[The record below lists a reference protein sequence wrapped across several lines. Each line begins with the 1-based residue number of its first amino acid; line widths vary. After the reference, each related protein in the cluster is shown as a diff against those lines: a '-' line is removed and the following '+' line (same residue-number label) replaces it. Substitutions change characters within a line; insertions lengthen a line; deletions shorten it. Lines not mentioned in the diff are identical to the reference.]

1 MNRLQKISNE
11 KKYEFL
17 ISCLNRDEFLKFL
30 RGFEFFDKDYKI
42 KFNPSF
48 KLSGNEF
55 QYIPLNYYE
64 ELYKNLKIDEIK
76 AGEFNTW
83 FYVNYEA
90 VKNGVIEPY
99 YFGFLENQKDALKNI
114 TKALREYKKGNKKFF
129 EKVFRAVLRRMFGAV
144 KERGRKGVFQDVP
157 FSIAWWKY
165 HIYLQSGKEEVLKF
179 LYERDSFYKELVL
192 KMGFTLTLLAEREL
206 LKALLEYG
214 ADEYFHSGK
223 IPKKII
229 EKVAIASS
237 LRSFGSL
244 EVGEIKKIIKGL

>member
-1 MNRLQKISNE
+1 MNRLQKIDE
-11 KKYEFL
+11 KKKYEFL
-17 ISCLNRDEFLKFL
+17 VACLNREDFLKFL

-42 KFNPSF
+42 RFNPFF
-48 KLSGNEF
+48 KLSSNEF
-55 QYIPLNYYE
+55 QYIPINYLE
-64 ELYKNLKIDEIK
+64 KIYKTLKINEIR
-76 AGEFNTW
+76 AGDFNTW

-99 YFGFLENQKDALKNI
+99 YFAFLENQKDSLKNI
-114 TKALREYKKGNKKFF
+114 TRAIREYKRGEKKFF

-157 FSIAWWKY
+157 FAIAWWKY
-165 HIYLQSGKEEVLKF
+165 HIFLQSGKKEVLES

-192 KMGFTLTLLAEREL
+192 KMGFSLTVLADRNI
-206 LKALLEYG
+206 LKALLEYVSEN
-214 ADEYFHSGK
+214 DKFS
-223 IPKKII
+223 KKII

-244 EVGEIKKIIKGL
+244 EVEEIKKIIKGL